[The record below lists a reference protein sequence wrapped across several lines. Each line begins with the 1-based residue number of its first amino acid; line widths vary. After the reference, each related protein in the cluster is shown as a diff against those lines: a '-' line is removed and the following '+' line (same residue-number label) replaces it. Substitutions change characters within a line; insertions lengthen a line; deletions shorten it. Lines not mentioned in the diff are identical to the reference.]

1 MINMLEHSNL
11 KIKGFNQVYQP
22 YHTHQPNQMHVHS
35 IMHDLPYLSYNITT
49 SMHDHIQK
57 HVYGI

>member
-11 KIKGFNQVYQP
+11 KIKGFNQAYQP

-35 IMHDLPYLSYNITT
+35 IMHDLPHLAYNITT
-49 SMHDHIQK
+49 SMHNHIQK
-57 HVYGI
+57 HVHGI